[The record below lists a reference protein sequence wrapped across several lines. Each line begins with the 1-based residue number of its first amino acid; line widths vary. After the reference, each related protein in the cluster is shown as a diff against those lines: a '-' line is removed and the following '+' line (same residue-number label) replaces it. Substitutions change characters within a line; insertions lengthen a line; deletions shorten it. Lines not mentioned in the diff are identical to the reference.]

1 MEMVI
6 IETCNDVTANLW
18 KRLCLA
24 ACALFLAVPAAAG
37 ASAVT
42 GSRPGQLP
50 IMDAETGQVLTSQE
64 LAARET
70 DTDVLFMGEFHDN
83 ASIHET
89 EAALLQD
96 LYKQKQGKLA
106 LSLEM
111 AERDTQPVLDSYL
124 AGKIREDEYLAA
136 GRPWPNY
143 RDAYRPMVTFART
156 QKIPVIAANIPRKA
170 AAVYAHTGSLR
181 EAEETWGSY
190 MPQTVY
196 PGSLAYERAFT
207 GTMMRLR
214 GQAMPISQD
223 TIPRLFA
230 AQCLKDN
237 TMAESIDRY
246 ARAHGGHLVFHV
258 TGAAHCEGWLG
269 TVEQLHQRNP
279 GLTIRVIMA
288 VRYDPS
294 RLSRS
299 EAAALYRDKGD
310 YLILV
315 PEAMADTGSRG

>member
-1 MEMVI
+1 MVI

-70 DTDVLFMGEFHDN
+70 DMDVLFLGEFHDN

-124 AGKIREDEYLAA
+124 AEDTRRRIPCCRAPLAQLQ
-136 GRPWPNY
+136 GRLPSNGHLCQNAEDSRNCRQYTEESRSRLCPY
-143 RDAYRPMVTFART
+143 RLPPGGRRDM
-156 QKIPVIAANIPRKA
+156 
-170 AAVYAHTGSLR
+170 GSLYAADR
-181 EAEETWGSY
+181 IFRL
-190 MPQTVY
+190 
-196 PGSLAYERAFT
+196 PG
-207 GTMMRLR
+207 
-214 GQAMPISQD
+214 
-223 TIPRLFA
+223 
-230 AQCLKDN
+230 
-237 TMAESIDRY
+237 
-246 ARAHGGHLVFHV
+246 V
-258 TGAAHCEGWLG
+258 
-269 TVEQLHQRNP
+269 
-279 GLTIRVIMA
+279 
-288 VRYDPS
+288 
-294 RLSRS
+294 
-299 EAAALYRDKGD
+299 
-310 YLILV
+310 
-315 PEAMADTGSRG
+315 

>member
-1 MEMVI
+1 MVA

-24 ACALFLAVPAAAG
+24 AFALFLAVPAAAG

-42 GSRPGQLP
+42 GSRSGHLP
-50 IMDAETGQVLTSQE
+50 IMDAETGQVLT
-64 LAARET
+64 
-70 DTDVLFMGEFHDN
+70 
-83 ASIHET
+83 
-89 EAALLQD
+89 
-96 LYKQKQGKLA
+96 
-106 LSLEM
+106 
-111 AERDTQPVLDSYL
+111 
-124 AGKIREDEYLAA
+124 
-136 GRPWPNY
+136 
-143 RDAYRPMVTFART
+143 
-156 QKIPVIAANIPRKA
+156 
-170 AAVYAHTGSLR
+170 
-181 EAEETWGSY
+181 
-190 MPQTVY
+190 
-196 PGSLAYERAFT
+196 
-207 GTMMRLR
+207 
-214 GQAMPISQD
+214 ISQD
-223 TIPRLFA
+223 TIPRFFA

-237 TMAESIDRY
+237 TMAESIDSY

-279 GLTIRVIMA
+279 GLTIRVITA
-288 VRYDPS
+288 VHYDPS